1 MEKLNCEIHCINLNH
16 QMNNRIH
23 DAIIDECF
31 MIVYN
36 EFNWEI
42 YNELQSKLR
51 DKIEITCYHGLEI
64 NIDFNVKNQ
73 MKNGKSQ

>member
-1 MEKLNCEIHCINLNH
+1 MEKLNREIHCRNLNH

-23 DAIIDECF
+23 DALIDECF

-51 DKIEITCYHGLEI
+51 DKIEITCYQGLEI
-64 NIDFNVKNQ
+64 NIDFNVKNK
-73 MKNGKSQ
+73 MKHEKSQ

>member
-1 MEKLNCEIHCINLNH
+1 MRKLNSEIHCINLNH

-42 YNELQSKLR
+42 YNELQNKLR
-51 DKIEITCYHGLEI
+51 DKIEITCYQGLEI
-64 NIDFNVKNQ
+64 NIDFNVKNK
-73 MKNGKSQ
+73 MKHEKSQ